1 MKTICSKRQLQKL
14 RNLST
19 EMSIRRFHFR
29 KMLFCIYYKGR
40 ILATEKINAT
50 CEMSIVMKDLWS
62 NTFFVAVIYKLTSS
76 KQYSKNKIHWYSD
89 AAKHS
94 GVETVWRYILKLR
107 YIMHDRDLVKKVKKN
122 CERGRYL
129 RKKAIN
135 TEMGPVLS
143 HSLRIALAF
152 NATQVKVCVPFK
164 TYSPHNKRTGIK
176 IWFAVYCCMSTS
188 TT

>member
-1 MKTICSKRQLQKL
+1 MKRSLLMKTICSKRQLQKL

-19 EMSIRRFHFR
+19 KMSIRRFHFR

-62 NTFFVAVIYKLTSS
+62 NTFFVAVIYKFTSG

-94 GVETVWRYILKLR
+94 GEETVWRYILKLR
-107 YIMHDRDLVKKVKKN
+107 YITHDRDLVKKVKNN
-122 CERGRYL
+122 C
-129 RKKAIN
+129 
-135 TEMGPVLS
+135 
-143 HSLRIALAF
+143 
-152 NATQVKVCVPFK
+152 
-164 TYSPHNKRTGIK
+164 
-176 IWFAVYCCMSTS
+176 
-188 TT
+188 